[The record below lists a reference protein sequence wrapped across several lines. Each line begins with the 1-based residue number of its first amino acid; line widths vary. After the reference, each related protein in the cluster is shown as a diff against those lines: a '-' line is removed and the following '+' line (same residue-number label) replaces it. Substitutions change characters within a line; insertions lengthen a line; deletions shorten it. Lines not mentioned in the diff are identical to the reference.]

1 VTPSVGIS
9 TSFTPDDLRSYI
21 DTIKNIADN
30 KLINPTTLDGV
41 ALGTI
46 ETPKITYISATNS
59 TAIKISGPTSGV
71 GLLIVEGSDLEIT
84 LTGNM
89 SWTGMIVVLGR
100 SVGFKQTGSG
110 SLKGGLI
117 VYEDN
122 NPDTGKE
129 LELGGN
135 FEVRYSSEAV
145 SLVNNMVS
153 GKQKYT
159 VVSWQ
164 KVG

>member
-1 VTPSVGIS
+1 
-9 TSFTPDDLRSYI
+9 
-21 DTIKNIADN
+21 
-30 KLINPTTLDGV
+30 
-41 ALGTI
+41 
-46 ETPKITYISATNS
+46 
-59 TAIKISGPTSGV
+59 
-71 GLLIVEGSDLEIT
+71 
-84 LTGNM
+84 
-89 SWTGMIVVLGR
+89 
-100 SVGFKQTGSG
+100 
-110 SLKGGLI
+110 LKGGLI

-145 SLVNNMVS
+145 SLVNNMVT

-164 KVG
+164 KVS